1 LCCLVTVCACVGIGV
16 EQFVAHKI
24 KAADHSWFPMNQAMS
39 LDYKEEE
46 TSLEE
51 NVEKL
56 LSATKQLQGTMNK
69 DLGKIKADIQT
80 LYQVP

>member
-1 LCCLVTVCACVGIGV
+1 
-16 EQFVAHKI
+16 
-24 KAADHSWFPMNQAMS
+24 MNQAMS